1 MRQAR
6 LRTGRRCPPPLD
18 SVRARGARRVIVPCP
33 VAVAARRWPNGAAI
47 VWNGETISWKALNAL
62 VTASVAALRERGVVA
77 DDRVAVASWN
87 RPELVALFFA
97 CGRLGATLVPLNMR
111 LSDAERGEL
120 IEVAKPKAVVMLPL
134 APVSAAPSPTGGGS
148 PGELR
153 GGAPAL
159 ASGTAPAGARS
170 RGEDGAEGVQLDRVA
185 AALFTSGTTGRPSLV
200 ELTHANFIAS
210 ADASAQHLGA
220 APSHRWLAT
229 LPLFHVGG
237 LAMAYRCAR
246 AGSTLVLEPGFDAA
260 RASRHFDDGLTHA
273 SLVPTTLERLLDA
286 RGGRPFTGVDAVL
299 IGGGPMTPE
308 LLARA
313 RGLGLPVLQ
322 TYGLTE
328 ACSQVTTE
336 RLGEADGQTAG
347 PPIAGVR
354 VRVVDEAGREVPAG
368 VVGEIQVHGP
378 TVARGKGPWLETKD
392 LGALDARGRLTIA
405 SRRVDLIVT
414 GGENVYPA
422 EVEAVLRQHPAIRD
436 VAVVPRAHA
445 TYGQEPVGVVV
456 LSQPVEDAALSDWAR
471 ARIAHFKVPRVWV
484 RVDELPRNAGGKLER
499 RKIQALAIG

>member
-1 MRQAR
+1 MVDVVR
-6 LRTGRRCPPPLD
+6 LRRT
-18 SVRARGARRVIVPCP
+18 RVIVACP
-33 VAVAARRWPNGAAI
+33 VAVAARRWPDGVAI
-47 VWNGETISWKALNAL
+47 VWNGERISWTELDAL
-62 VTASVAALRERGVVA
+62 VASSARALRGLGVRA
-77 DDRVAVASWN
+77 KDRVAVASWN

-97 CGRLGATLVPLNMR
+97 CGRLGAALVPLNMR
-111 LSDAERGEL
+111 LSEAERTAL
-120 IEVAKPKAVVMLPL
+120 IDAAQPKAVVELPL
-134 APVSAAPSPTGGGS
+134 PVPS
-148 PGELR
+148 R
-153 GGAPAL
+153 GDGAPPRVET
-159 ASGTAPAGARS
+159 G
-170 RGEDGAEGVQLDRVA
+170 RVA

-210 ADASAQHLGA
+210 ADASALNLGA

-246 AGSTLVLEPGFDAA
+246 AGSALVLEPGFDAA
-260 RASRHFDDGLTHA
+260 RASRHFDEGITHA
-273 SLVPTTLERLLDA
+273 SLVPTTLERLLEA
-286 RGGRPFTGVDAVL
+286 RGGRPFAGVEAVL
-299 IGGGPMTPE
+299 VGGGPMTPE

-336 RLGEADGQTAG
+336 RRGEADGQTAG

-354 VRVVDEAGREVPAG
+354 VRVVDEAGRVVPPG
-368 VVGEIQVHGP
+368 VVGEIQVQGP
-378 TVARGKGPWLETKD
+378 TVARGLGPWLETKD
-392 LGALDARGRLTIA
+392 LGALDERGRLTIA
-405 SRRVDLIVT
+405 ARRVDLIVT

-436 VAVVPRAHA
+436 VAVVPRPHA

-456 LSQPVEDAALSDWAR
+456 LSRPVDDAALSAWAR

-484 RVDELPRNAGGKLER
+484 RLDELPRNAGGKLER
-499 RKIQALAIG
+499 RKIQALVIG

>member
-1 MRQAR
+1 M
-6 LRTGRRCPPPLD
+6 
-18 SVRARGARRVIVPCP
+18 SVACP
-33 VAVAARRWPNGAAI
+33 VAVAARRWPNGVAI
-47 VWNGETISWKALNAL
+47 AWHGETISWPALNAL
-62 VTASVAALRERGVVA
+62 VASSVAALRELGVRA
-77 DDRVAVASWN
+77 EDRVAVASWN

-97 CGRLGATLVPLNMR
+97 CGRIGAALVPLNMR
-111 LSDAERGEL
+111 LSDAERAEL
-120 IEVAKPKAVVMLPL
+120 IDAAKPKAVVALPL
-134 APVSAAPSPTGGGS
+134 AGRSRPPVDRVAAASTPSGTRPAASQTTAESS
-148 PGELR
+148 PGRADLE
-153 GGAPAL
+153 
-159 ASGTAPAGARS
+159 ASS
-170 RGEDGAEGVQLDRVA
+170 SDEDAAVKTDRVA

-210 ADASAQHLGA
+210 ADASAQNLGA

-246 AGSTLVLEPGFDAA
+246 AGATLVLEPGFDAA

-286 RGGRPFTGVDAVL
+286 RGDRPFTGVEAVL

-336 RLGEADGQTAG
+336 RRGEADGQTAG

-354 VRVVDEAGREVPAG
+354 VRVVDEAGRAVAPG

-378 TVARGKGPWLETKD
+378 TVARGQGPWLETKD
-392 LGALDARGRLTIA
+392 LGALDERGRLTIA

-422 EVEAVLRQHPAIRD
+422 EVEALLRKHPAIRD
-436 VAVVPRAHA
+436 VAVVPRPHP

-471 ARIAHFKVPRVWV
+471 SRIAHFKVPRVWV
-484 RVDELPRNAGGKLER
+484 RLDELPRNAGGKLER

>member
-1 MRQAR
+1 
-6 LRTGRRCPPPLD
+6 
-18 SVRARGARRVIVPCP
+18 
-33 VAVAARRWPNGAAI
+33 
-47 VWNGETISWKALNAL
+47 
-62 VTASVAALRERGVVA
+62 
-77 DDRVAVASWN
+77 
-87 RPELVALFFA
+87 
-97 CGRLGATLVPLNMR
+97 
-111 LSDAERGEL
+111 
-120 IEVAKPKAVVMLPL
+120 
-134 APVSAAPSPTGGGS
+134 
-148 PGELR
+148 
-153 GGAPAL
+153 
-159 ASGTAPAGARS
+159 
-170 RGEDGAEGVQLDRVA
+170 
-185 AALFTSGTTGRPSLV
+185 LV

-210 ADASAQHLGA
+210 ADASALNLGA

-246 AGSTLVLEPGFDAA
+246 AGAALVLEPGFDAA
-260 RASRHFDDGLTHA
+260 RASRHFDEGLTHA
-273 SLVPTTLERLLDA
+273 SLVPTTLERLLEA
-286 RGGRPFTGVDAVL
+286 RGGRPFAGVEAVL
-299 IGGGPMTPE
+299 VGGGPMTPQ

-336 RLGEADGQTAG
+336 RRGEADGQTAG

-354 VRVVDEAGREVPAG
+354 VRVVDEAGCVVPPG
-368 VVGEIQVHGP
+368 VVGEVQVQGP
-378 TVARGKGPWLETKD
+378 TVARGLGPWLETKD
-392 LGALDARGRLTIA
+392 LGALDERGRLTIA

-422 EVEAVLRQHPAIRD
+422 EVEALLRQHPAIRD
-436 VAVVPRAHA
+436 VAVVPRPHA

-456 LSQPVEDAALSDWAR
+456 LSQPVDDAALSAWAR

-484 RVDELPRNAGGKLER
+484 RLDELPRNAGGKLER